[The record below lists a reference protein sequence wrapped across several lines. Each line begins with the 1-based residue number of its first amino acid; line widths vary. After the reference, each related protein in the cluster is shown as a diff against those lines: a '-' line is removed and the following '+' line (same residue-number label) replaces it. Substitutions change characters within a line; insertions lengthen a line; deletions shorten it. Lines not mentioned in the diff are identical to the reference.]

1 MALYAM
7 YEWYFARTDYR
18 KAQYYLKQVIALD
31 PANRR
36 YTQQLSKLDE
46 LLAR

>member
-1 MALYAM
+1 MDK
-7 YEWYFARTDYR
+7 TDYR

-31 PANRR
+31 PANRKN
-36 YTQQLSKLDE
+36 TQLLATLDD